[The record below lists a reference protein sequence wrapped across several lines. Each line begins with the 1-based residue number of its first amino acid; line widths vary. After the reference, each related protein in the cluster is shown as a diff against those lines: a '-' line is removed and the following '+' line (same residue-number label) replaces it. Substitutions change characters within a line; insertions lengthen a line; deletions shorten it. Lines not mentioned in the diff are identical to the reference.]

1 MPEIWRWIRI
11 VMFVAA
17 GAICGI
23 GLIKS
28 YSRGAWL
35 GVAVAMGYLGWGWW
49 TAKTHRTPALSPHLM
64 GGAGEALSRDSR
76 LIPYLRRNLVPLSVV
91 LLSVVILA
99 FWNFRHTE
107 RAAARRAFSVANVN
121 DFSWRN
127 RVAAWEGALQMMA
140 GKPCLG
146 FGWHQPERVYDQ
158 FYRVPKVTESAAW
171 QMNDYFTLGTTLG
184 IPAMVCF
191 LIYVGLSLT
200 WNGERKDRP
209 SPQPSPQRGEGE
221 NQAPVRRE
229 TDSLREAFGSRR
241 REEAER
247 AANPMR
253 PPRHLGGYNAESN
266 LGMSVTGWQRCPT
279 TDWLRAACRAWAIVL
294 LVGFWFDGGL
304 FKLATGSVFWIL
316 LELGRSERVEPLE
329 SESVKASDTL

>member
-1 MPEIWRWIRI
+1 
-11 VMFVAA
+11 MFIAA

-35 GVAVAMGYLGWGWW
+35 GVAVAMGYFGWGWW

-64 GGAGEALSRDSR
+64 GGAGEAPSR
-76 LIPYLRRNLVPLSVV
+76 LIPSLRRDLVPLSVV

-107 RAAARRAFSVANVN
+107 QATARRAFSVANMN

-140 GKPCLG
+140 GKPFLG

-158 FYRVPKVTESAAW
+158 FYRVPKVTESAAL

-184 IPAMVCF
+184 IQAMVCF

-247 AANPMR
+247 AANPRR

-279 TDWLRAACRAWAIVL
+279 TDWLRAACRAGAIVL

-316 LELGRSERVEPLE
+316 LELGRSGRVEPLE
-329 SESVKASDTL
+329 SQSVKAPDTL